1 MLQAQLDS
9 VQKDAVR
16 TLTLDPAI
24 LFSVWCLHSP
34 ALHNGKGVRTI
45 QPLKFKVV
53 EKCEY
58 FLLLGLA
65 SEVSQLTLMEPDQLD
80 ESRGYP
86 ERITVTEEWNWL
98 RPRCRDLSSI
108 PGVQR
113 RVPHIYHRMKLK
125 GHVVM

>member
-16 TLTLDPAI
+16 TLTLDPVI
-24 LFSVWCLHSP
+24 LFSVWCLHSS
-34 ALHNGKGVRTI
+34 ALHNGKGVGTI

-53 EKCEY
+53 GKCEY

-65 SEVSQLTLMEPDQLD
+65 SEVSQLTLIEPDQFD
-80 ESRGYP
+80 ESHGYP
-86 ERITVTEEWNWL
+86 ELITVTKEWKWL

-108 PGVQR
+108 PGLQR
-113 RVPHIYHRMKLK
+113 REPRIYHHMKLK